1 MASSLSF
8 AVCFS
13 RRYKR
18 PGGKASSSVGF
29 RPFYL
34 YVFKGGKT
42 HRGTGKAGAII
53 YPSAEADGKRETDGF
68 LGDFRYEPVAR

>member
-68 LGDFRYEPVAR
+68 WGISATNP